1 MLPTDG
7 PVSIL
12 PLASFQPQGV
22 PLGQHAFFLKM
33 TPEALEQL
41 SIQVAA
47 QHEATAREIDEF
59 QRSNGKTVPDSSKK
73 KDKSLMQLIV
83 GENGQVSSKPSL
95 ERRSMIMA
103 VNT

>member
-12 PLASFQPQGV
+12 PLARFQPQGV
-22 PLGQHAFFLKM
+22 PIGQHAFFLKM

-41 SIQVAA
+41 SIQVAT

-59 QRSNGKTVPDSSKK
+59 QRSNGKMVPDSSKK

-95 ERRSMIMA
+95 
-103 VNT
+103 